1 MTELHDIVYSSLE
14 EKNLQMHV
22 TKTEI
27 MFLKD
32 SLRLVL

>member
-14 EKNLQMHV
+14 ENLQMHV